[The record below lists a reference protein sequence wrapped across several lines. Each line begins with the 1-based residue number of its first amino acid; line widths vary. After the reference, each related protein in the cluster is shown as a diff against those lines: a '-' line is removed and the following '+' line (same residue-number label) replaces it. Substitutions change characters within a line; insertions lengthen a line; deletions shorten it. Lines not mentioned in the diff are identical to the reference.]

1 MTSTLAHSDASKGW
15 TSFFSYVPEKMIGMN
30 SYFYTFKNGNL
41 WRHNTNDLRNNF
53 YDEQFS
59 SKVVGVFNIEPTS
72 VKNFNTFST
81 DNDTPWDCT
90 FYTDLSKGTISKS
103 QFVEKEGGYFAYI
116 RGASNNN
123 DSRLRSNHGI
133 GVPVSVV
140 STNPAAVV
148 VTFSGDI
155 GSIISTRSPLISG
168 GTGGSEIY
176 AGAIVSNAVPST
188 RFIGVVTARTAKSIT
203 IDTTVFIVV
212 NGINVYGSIPLVT
225 DMVLYSKNLEA
236 ESYGLRGYYM
246 QFELENDSTE
256 RIQLYNVQSSIFKS
270 NP

>member
-1 MTSTLAHSDASKGW
+1 MSSTLAYSEQSKGW
-15 TSFFSYVPEKMIGMN
+15 PSFFSYVPERMIGMN

-41 WRHNTNDLRNNF
+41 YRHNSDDVSRNNF
-53 YDEQFS
+53 YGVQGI
-59 SKVVGVFNIEPTS
+59 SKVAGVFNLDPTS

-90 FYTDLSKGTISKS
+90 FYTDLSKGIILSS

-116 RGASNNN
+116 RGASNSN
-123 DSRLRSNHGI
+123 DLKLRSNHGI

-148 VTFSGDI
+148 ITFPSRV
-155 GSIISTRSPLISG
+155 GSIINVGSSIVSGAISSGVVPLIQLV
-168 GTGGSEIY
+168 GTIISR
-176 AGAIVSNAVPST
+176 SD
-188 RFIGVVTARTAKSIT
+188 KSIT
-203 IDTTVFIVV
+203 VNTTVVGG
-212 NGINVYGSIPLVT
+212 NIPLQT
-225 DMVLYSKNLEA
+225 DMFLCVKNIEA

-246 QFELENDSTE
+246 QFELENSSTS

-270 NP
+270 YP

>member
-1 MTSTLAHSDASKGW
+1 MTLAYSDASQGW
-15 TSFFSYVPEKMIGMN
+15 TSFFSYIPEKMIGMN

-41 WRHNTNDLRNNF
+41 YRHNTNETRNFF
-53 YDEQFS
+53 YGEQFT

-140 STNPAAVV
+140 ASNPAAVV

-155 GSIISTRSPLISG
+155 GSIISV
-168 GTGGSEIY
+168 GSEIY
-176 AGAIVSNAVPST
+176 AGAINIILNTVPST

-203 IDTTVFIVV
+203 IDCTVF
-212 NGINVYGSIPLVT
+212 GGSLPLVT

-246 QFELENDSTE
+246 QFELENDSTS

-270 NP
+270 YP

>member
-1 MTSTLAHSDASKGW
+1 MISTLAYSDASKGW

-41 WRHNTNDLRNNF
+41 WRHNTNQRRNNF
-53 YDEQFS
+53 YGVDNS

-155 GSIISTRSPLISG
+155 GSIISV
-168 GTGGSEIY
+168 GSYIY
-176 AGAIVSNAVPST
+176 AGAIDIILNTVPST

-203 IDTTVFIVV
+203 IDTTVL
-212 NGINVYGSIPLVT
+212 GGSLPLVT

-246 QFELENDSTE
+246 QFELENDSIE

>member
-1 MTSTLAHSDASKGW
+1 MTLAYSDASQGW
-15 TSFFSYVPEKMIGMN
+15 TSFFSYIPEKMIGMN
-30 SYFYTFKNGNL
+30 SYFYSFKNGNL
-41 WRHNTNDLRNNF
+41 WRHNTNDTRNNF
-53 YDEQFS
+53 YNEQFNS
-59 SKVVGVFNIEPTS
+59 TVTGVFNLDPNV
-72 VKNFNTFST
+72 VKNFNTFVT
-81 DNDTPWDCT
+81 NDDNPWNCT
-90 FYTDLSKGTISKS
+90 FYTDISKGTALAS

-116 RGASNNN
+116 RGASNSN
-123 DSRLRSNHGI
+123 DPRLRSNHGI

-140 STNPAAVV
+140 STNPSAVV

-155 GSIISTRSPLISG
+155 GSIISTRSPLVDG

-176 AGAIVSNAVPST
+176 AGTIVSNAVTST
-188 RFIGVVTARTAKSIT
+188 RFIGIVTARTAKSIT

-212 NGINVYGSIPLVT
+212 NGINVYGSLPLVT

-246 QFELENDSTE
+246 QFELENDSTD

>member
-1 MTSTLAHSDASKGW
+1 MTSTLAYSDASKGW

-41 WRHNTNDLRNNF
+41 WRHNTNERRNSF
-53 YDEQFS
+53 YGVDNS
-59 SKVVGVFNIEPTS
+59 SKVVGVFNVEPTS

-155 GSIISTRSPLISG
+155 GSIISV
-168 GTGGSEIY
+168 GSNIH
-176 AGAIVSNAVPST
+176 AGAIDIILNTVPST

-203 IDTTVFIVV
+203 INTTVL
-212 NGINVYGSIPLVT
+212 GGSIPLVT

-246 QFELENDSTE
+246 QFELENDSID

>member
-1 MTSTLAHSDASKGW
+1 MTSTLAYSDASKGW

-53 YDEQFS
+53 YDEQFA
-59 SKVVGVFNIEPTS
+59 SKVVGVFNVEPTS

-81 DNDTPWDCT
+81 DNDTPWNCT
-90 FYTDLSKGTISKS
+90 FYTDLSKGTIDKS

-140 STNPAAVV
+140 ASNPAAVV

-155 GSIISTRSPLISG
+155 GSIISV
-168 GTGGSEIY
+168 GSNIR
-176 AGAIVSNAVPST
+176 AGAIDIILNTVPST

-212 NGINVYGSIPLVT
+212 NGVNVYGSIPLVT

>member
-1 MTSTLAHSDASKGW
+1 MESTLAYSDASKGW

-53 YDEQFS
+53 YGIPYT

-90 FYTDLSKGTISKS
+90 FYTDLSKGTIDKS

-116 RGASNNN
+116 RGASNSN
-123 DSRLRSNHGI
+123 DPKLRSNHGI
-133 GVPVSVV
+133 GVPVSVDDSV
-140 STNPAAVV
+140 ITAVV
-148 VTFSGDI
+148 VTFAGDI
-155 GSIISTRSPLISG
+155 GSIIST
-168 GTGGSEIY
+168 GSEIY
-176 AGAIVSNAVPST
+176 AGAIDTVLNTVPST

-203 IDTTVFIVV
+203 IDTFVYIVV
-212 NGINVYGSIPLVT
+212 DGDPVWGSLPLVT
-225 DMVLYSKNLEA
+225 DMVICSKNLQA

-246 QFELENDSTE
+246 QFELENDSTS

>member
-1 MTSTLAHSDASKGW
+1 MISTLAYSDASKGW

-41 WRHNTNDLRNNF
+41 WRHNTNERRNNF
-53 YDEQFS
+53 YGVDNS

-103 QFVEKEGGYFAYI
+103 QLVEKEGGYFAYI

-155 GSIISTRSPLISG
+155 GSIISV
-168 GTGGSEIY
+168 GSNIH
-176 AGAIVSNAVPST
+176 AGAIDIILNTVPST

-203 IDTTVFIVV
+203 IDTTVL
-212 NGINVYGSIPLVT
+212 GGSLPLVT

-246 QFELENDSTE
+246 QFELENNSTE

>member
-1 MTSTLAHSDASKGW
+1 MTLAYSDASKGW
-15 TSFFSYVPEKMIGMN
+15 TSFFSYIPEKMIGMN
-30 SYFYTFKNGNL
+30 SYFYTFKGGNL
-41 WRHNTNDLRNNF
+41 WRHNTNQRRNNF
-53 YDEQFS
+53 YGVDNS

-81 DNDTPWDCT
+81 DNDTPWNCT
-90 FYTDLSKGTISKS
+90 FYTDLSKGTIDKS

-133 GVPVSVV
+133 GVPISVV
-140 STNPAAVV
+140 TSNPAAVV

-155 GSIISTRSPLISG
+155 GSIISV
-168 GTGGSEIY
+168 GSNIN
-176 AGAIVSNAVPST
+176 AGAIVSNEVPST
-188 RFIGVVTARTAKSIT
+188 RFIGVVMARTAKSIT
-203 IDTTVFIVV
+203 IDTTVL
-212 NGINVYGSIPLVT
+212 GGSLPLVT

-246 QFELENDSTE
+246 QFELENDSID

>member
-1 MTSTLAHSDASKGW
+1 MTSTLAYSDASKGW

-30 SYFYTFKNGNL
+30 SYFYSFKNGNL
-41 WRHNTNDLRNNF
+41 YRHNTNETRNF
-53 YDEQFS
+53 CYGDQFT

-155 GSIISTRSPLISG
+155 GSIISVD
-168 GTGGSEIY
+168 SEIY
-176 AGAIVSNAVPST
+176 AGAINIILNTVPST

-203 IDTTVFIVV
+203 IDTTVL
-212 NGINVYGSIPLVT
+212 GGSIPLVT

-246 QFELENDSTE
+246 QFELENDSTS

>member
-1 MTSTLAHSDASKGW
+1 MTLAYSDSSKGW
-15 TSFFSYVPEKMIGMN
+15 TSFFSYIPEKMIGMN

-41 WRHNTNDLRNNF
+41 WRHNTNERRNSF
-53 YDEQFS
+53 YGVDNS

-90 FYTDLSKGTISKS
+90 FYTDLSKGTIDKS

-140 STNPAAVV
+140 STVPSAVV

-155 GSIISTRSPLISG
+155 GSIISV
-168 GTGGSEIY
+168 GSNIH
-176 AGAIVSNAVPST
+176 AGAIVSNAVAST

-203 IDTTVFIVV
+203 IDTTVL
-212 NGINVYGSIPLVT
+212 GGSLPLVT

-246 QFELENDSTE
+246 QFELENDSTS

-270 NP
+270 YP

>member
-1 MTSTLAHSDASKGW
+1 MTSTLAYSDASKGW

-53 YDEQFS
+53 YGDQFT

-133 GVPVSVV
+133 GVPVSVD
-140 STNPAAVV
+140 SSNISAVV

-155 GSIISTRSPLISG
+155 GSIISV
-168 GTGGSEIY
+168 GSEIY

-203 IDTTVFIVV
+203 IDTFVYIVA
-212 NGINVYGSIPLVT
+212 NGSPVWGSLPLVT

-246 QFELENDSTE
+246 QFELENDSTS

>member
-1 MTSTLAHSDASKGW
+1 MTSTLAYSDASKGW
-15 TSFFSYVPEKMIGMN
+15 TSFFSYIPEKMIGMN
-30 SYFYTFKNGNL
+30 SYFYSFKNGNL

-53 YDEQFS
+53 YGDQFT

-155 GSIISTRSPLISG
+155 GSIISVD
-168 GTGGSEIY
+168 SEIY
-176 AGAIVSNAVPST
+176 AGAINIILNTVPST

-246 QFELENDSTE
+246 QFELENDSTS

>member
-41 WRHNTNDLRNNF
+41 WRHNTNERRNNF
-53 YDEQFS
+53 YGDDNS

-203 IDTTVFIVV
+203 IDTTVL
-212 NGINVYGSIPLVT
+212 GGSIPLVT

>member
-1 MTSTLAHSDASKGW
+1 MTSTLAYSDASKGW
-15 TSFFSYVPEKMIGMN
+15 TSFFSYIPEKMIGMN

-41 WRHNTNDLRNNF
+41 WRHNTNQRRNNF
-53 YDEQFS
+53 YGVDNS

-90 FYTDLSKGTISKS
+90 FYTDLSKGTIDKS

-133 GVPVSVV
+133 GVPISVV
-140 STNPAAVV
+140 TSNPAAVV

-155 GSIISTRSPLISG
+155 GSIISV
-168 GTGGSEIY
+168 GSNIN
-176 AGAIVSNAVPST
+176 AGAIDIILNTVPST
-188 RFIGVVTARTAKSIT
+188 RFIGVVMARTVKSIT
-203 IDTTVFIVV
+203 IDCTVF
-212 NGINVYGSIPLVT
+212 GGSLPLVT

-246 QFELENDSTE
+246 QFELENDSID

>member
-1 MTSTLAHSDASKGW
+1 MANTLAYSDASKGW
-15 TSFFSYVPEKMIGMN
+15 TSFFSYIPEKMIGMN
-30 SYFYTFKNGNL
+30 SYFYTFKGGNL
-41 WRHNTNDLRNNF
+41 WRHNTNQRRNNF
-53 YDEQFS
+53 YGVDNS

-81 DNDTPWDCT
+81 DNDTPWNCT
-90 FYTDLSKGTISKS
+90 FYTDLSKGTIDKS

-133 GVPVSVV
+133 GVPISVV
-140 STNPAAVV
+140 TSNPAAVV

-155 GSIISTRSPLISG
+155 GSIISV
-168 GTGGSEIY
+168 GSNIH

-203 IDTTVFIVV
+203 IDTTVL
-212 NGINVYGSIPLVT
+212 GGSIPLVT

-246 QFELENDSTE
+246 QFELENDSTD